1 MFSRI
6 INIYLPKKLNRKNFK
21 YFLQK
26 QRIKESN
33 MHLRSGKIVANTR
46 YNDFKK
52 RVMTVYPIEA
62 VKNEQCNLMR
72 SKLETWDNIIKPHN
86 ANELLISI
94 INIPEII
101 ANNSRLRNVIEKR
114 LNEILN
120 HQSFINSIDRDIII
134 VIKHFFKWLKMR
146 PDYKN

>member
-1 MFSRI
+1 M
-6 INIYLPKKLNRKNFK
+6 L
-21 YFLQK
+21 
-26 QRIKESN
+26 
-33 MHLRSGKIVANTR
+33 LRSGKRVTNTR
-46 YNDFKK
+46 YNDFKN
-52 RVMTVYPIEA
+52 RVMTVYPFEA

-72 SKLETWDNIIKPHN
+72 SKLETWNNIIKPHN
-86 ANELLISI
+86 VNELLISI

-146 PDYKN
+146 SDYKDL

>member
-1 MFSRI
+1 
-6 INIYLPKKLNRKNFK
+6 
-21 YFLQK
+21 
-26 QRIKESN
+26 
-33 MHLRSGKIVANTR
+33 
-46 YNDFKK
+46 
-52 RVMTVYPIEA
+52 
-62 VKNEQCNLMR
+62 MR
-72 SKLETWDNIIKPHN
+72 SKLETWNNIIKPHN